1 MRTKTTLL
9 GAAILAAGA
18 LSSMAQSNVYS
29 LNVVG
34 YINSTLT
41 GPGYTMIANQLD
53 SGNNVFSNFFQ
64 GLPSGTQVIKWNTN
78 TASFNIASRTL
89 VGNGWNPAGAATSTL
104 NPGEACFI
112 KLTGASKTN
121 TFVGNVMSLAATGG
135 TNPVYSVTYTNNL
148 ITGYTMMGSSFPITG
163 PIASSTTGL
172 DITNIP
178 TGSQVI
184 KWNPLTQAYVI
195 STKTAVLTGWN
206 PPATGGPTI
215 NVGEGFFIKA
225 FSPFTSVQ
233 TFNVN

>member
-1 MRTKTTLL
+1 MRTKTTLV
-9 GAAILAAGA
+9 GAAILSASA

-34 YINSTLT
+34 YINTALT

-89 VGNGWNPAGAATSTL
+89 VAPGWNPAAAANSTL

-112 KLTGASKTN
+112 KLTGASRTN

-135 TNPVYSVTYTNNL
+135 DKPV
-148 ITGYTMMGSSFPITG
+148 
-163 PIASSTTGL
+163 
-172 DITNIP
+172 
-178 TGSQVI
+178 
-184 KWNPLTQAYVI
+184 
-195 STKTAVLTGWN
+195 
-206 PPATGGPTI
+206 
-215 NVGEGFFIKA
+215 
-225 FSPFTSVQ
+225 
-233 TFNVN
+233 

>member
-1 MRTKTTLL
+1 MRTKTIIL
-9 GAAILAAGA
+9 GAAIIAAGA
-18 LSSMAQSNVYS
+18 LSSMAQSNVFS

-34 YINSTLT
+34 YINTTLT

-64 GLPSGTQVIKWNTN
+64 VLPSGSQVIKWNTN

-89 VGNGWNPAGAATSTL
+89 VGTGWSPSTAGASTL
-104 NPGEACFI
+104 NPGEACFV
-112 KLTGASKTN
+112 KLSGASRTN

-135 TNPVYSVTYTNNL
+135 TNPVYTVSYTNSL
-148 ITGYTMMGSSFPITG
+148 ITGYTMMGSTFPITG
-163 PIASSTTGL
+163 PIASAAAGL

-184 KWNPLTQAYVI
+184 KWNPLTQAYQI
-195 STKTAVLTGWN
+195 FSKTAVGTGWN
-206 PPATGGPTI
+206 PSVTGGPTI
-215 NVGEGFFIKA
+215 NVGEGFFLKA
-225 FSPFTSVQ
+225 ASSFTSVQ

>member
-1 MRTKTTLL
+1 
-9 GAAILAAGA
+9 
-18 LSSMAQSNVYS
+18 
-29 LNVVG
+29 
-34 YINSTLT
+34 
-41 GPGYTMIANQLD
+41 MIANQLD

-89 VGNGWNPAGAATSTL
+89 VGNGWSPAGAATSTL

-112 KLTGASKTN
+112 KLAGASRTN
-121 TFVGNVMSLAATGG
+121 TFVGNVAGLNATGG
-135 TNPVYSVTYTNNL
+135 TNPVYSATYTNNL

-163 PIASSTTGL
+163 PIASVAAGL

-195 STKTAVLTGWN
+195 SSKTAVGTGWN
-206 PPATGGPTI
+206 PSVAGGPTI
-215 NVGEGFFIKA
+215 NVGEGFFLKA
-225 FSPFTSVQ
+225 ASPFTSVQ
-233 TFNVN
+233 NFNVN